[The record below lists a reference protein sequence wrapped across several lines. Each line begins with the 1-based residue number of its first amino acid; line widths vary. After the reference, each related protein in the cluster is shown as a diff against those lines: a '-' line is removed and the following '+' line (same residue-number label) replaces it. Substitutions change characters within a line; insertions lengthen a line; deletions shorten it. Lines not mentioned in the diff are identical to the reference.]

1 MFSAVCCESKTD
13 FVRRWRTYLTLDLIS
28 NLNCLDFAR
37 KLKTDMFPIKETR
50 KKEEGSG
57 EKKMVDLSIEEKMEL
72 LEKCINGRISQ

>member
-1 MFSAVCCESKTD
+1 
-13 FVRRWRTYLTLDLIS
+13 
-28 NLNCLDFAR
+28 
-37 KLKTDMFPIKETR
+37 MFPIKETR